1 MTKRIH
7 GTIEFQTLSAKILV
21 FHPIGPFRIAKRPFL
36 GPSFLGTLSRD
47 LCARISNHTDLK
59 NISHSIFIPL
69 EPSSSS

>member
-7 GTIEFQTLSAKILV
+7 DTIEFQTLSAKILV

-36 GPSFLGTLSRD
+36 GTSFLGMLSQD
-47 LCARISNHTDLK
+47 LCAQISNHADLK
-59 NISHSIFIPL
+59 NVSHSIFIPL

>member
-1 MTKRIH
+1 MTKWIN
-7 GTIEFQTLSAKILV
+7 GTIEFQSLSAKILV

-36 GPSFLGTLSRD
+36 GPSFQGMLSRE

-59 NISHSIFIPL
+59 NISHYIFIPL